1 MEKIIR
7 DLLKNFEGVSYI
19 NCEDS
24 GEGSLFS
31 ASVDYLD
38 TLEFDEDIYNEWEE
52 LLNSIQVIGENYQ
65 IYCSYDTS
73 GFDYWNN
80 RQEESN
86 HTCIDIWLSD
96 DFSDEDINKLYNSL
110 VEVYNKIDNFYFK
123 YF

>member
-19 NCEDS
+19 DCEDS
-24 GEGSLFS
+24 GEGKLFS

-38 TLEFDEDIYNEWEE
+38 TLDFDEDIYKEWEE
-52 LLNSIQVIGENYQ
+52 LLNSIQVIGDNYQ
-65 IYCSYDTS
+65 IYCSYDCS

-86 HTCIDIWLSD
+86 YTYIDIWLSD
-96 DFSDEDINKLYNSL
+96 DFSDEDIDKLYNSL